1 MSKTIAINA
10 GSSSLKWQLY
20 QMPEE
25 TVLAQGIIERIGL
38 ENSISTVKFNGQKE
52 EDITDIPDHSTA
64 VKILLNDLI
73 HLGII
78 ASYDEITGVGHRI
91 VAGGEYF
98 TDSVLV
104 DEKVVDR
111 VEELAALAPLHNPGA
126 AAGIR
131 AFREILPDITSV
143 CVFDNAY
150 HMTMQQHTYLY
161 PIPQKYYTEHKV
173 RKYGAHGTSH
183 KYVANEAAKMLN
195 RPVEELKIITA
206 HIGNGVSITANYHG
220 ESVDTSMGFTPL
232 AGPMMGTRSGDIDP
246 AIIPYIIERDPELK
260 DAADAVNM
268 LNKKSG
274 LGGVSGIS
282 SDMRDIEAG
291 LQEHNPEAVLAY
303 NMFIDRI
310 KKYIGQ
316 YFAVLNGADV
326 LVFTAGMGENA
337 PLMRQDVIAGMSWF
351 GMELDTEKNVFGYRG
366 EISTPDSKV
375 KVLVISTDE
384 ELCIAR
390 DVERLRQK

>member
-104 DEKVVDR
+104 DEKVVER

-150 HMTMQQHTYLY
+150 HMTMQKHTYLY

-310 KKYIGQ
+310 KNI
-316 YFAVLNGADV
+316 
-326 LVFTAGMGENA
+326 LVNILQF
-337 PLMRQDVIAGMSWF
+337 
-351 GMELDTEKNVFGYRG
+351 
-366 EISTPDSKV
+366 
-375 KVLVISTDE
+375 
-384 ELCIAR
+384 
-390 DVERLRQK
+390 

>member
-104 DEKVVDR
+104 DEKVVER

-143 CVFDNAY
+143 GVFDNAY

>member
-104 DEKVVDR
+104 DEKVVER

-150 HMTMQQHTYLY
+150 HMTMQKHTYLY

>member
-104 DEKVVDR
+104 DEKVVEL

>member
-104 DEKVVDR
+104 DEKVVER

-351 GMELDTEKNVFGYRG
+351 GMELDPEKNVFGYRG

>member
-38 ENSISTVKFNGQKE
+38 ENSISTVKFNGQKQ

-104 DEKVVDR
+104 DEKVVEQ
-111 VEELAALAPLHNPGA
+111 VEELSALAPLHNPGA

-150 HMTMQQHTYLY
+150 HMTMQPHTYLY

-183 KYVANEAAKMLN
+183 KYVAREAAKMVN

-220 ESVDTSMGFTPL
+220 ESIDTSMGFTPL

-246 AIIPYIIERDPELK
+246 AIIPYLIERDPELK

-274 LGGVSGIS
+274 LSGVSGIS
-282 SDMRDIEAG
+282 SDMRDIEDGVQA
-291 LQEHNPEAVLAY
+291 NDPNAVLAY
-303 NMFIDRI
+303 NMFVDRI

-326 LVFTAGMGENA
+326 LVFTAGMGENG
-337 PLMRQDVIAGMSWF
+337 PLVREDVISGLSWF
-351 GMELDTEKNVFGYRG
+351 GMELDPEKNVFGYRG
-366 EISTPDSKV
+366 EISTPESKV